1 MHSMTSAP
9 SFRYLAAALL
19 LALLAGCGP
28 TKVKVQGNFP
38 DPLMEPVPLTLG
50 VWYTEEFAN
59 HEFFDEA
66 TGRAGSGWVVNT
78 GEAQVSLWDKL
89 LGGMFY
95 QLVHM
100 KGEPGPGQMNQVVSA
115 VLIPHVEELQ
125 YAIPMHTNVK
135 VYEIWMRYRFE
146 LVTTNGES
154 IAEWTMPA
162 YGKTPTAFL
171 RSDDDAVNLAAVMAL
186 RDAGANFATS
196 FMRVPEVAAWMNGEP
211 VARPQVEV
219 QEFGEAAPADETVLP
234 EEAVQEVVE

>member
-219 QEFGEAAPADETVLP
+219 QEFGEAVSTDETELP